1 MELTPAGIGAACGV
15 VSLVGGG
22 LVRWAHGAIKD
33 EREAREREVA
43 DLKKTQKLLFDKHDG
58 LVKEHQDYKLHVA
71 ETYLTR
77 AALKE
82 QLEPIHKTLEEI
94 KDDLRE
100 ERHK

>member
-1 MELTPAGIGAACGV
+1 MEISPAGVGAACGV

-33 EREAREREVA
+33 EREAREREIASV
-43 DLKKTQKLLFDKHDG
+43 KVTSKLIFDKLD
-58 LVKEHQDYKLHVA
+58 VQTRDHQEYKLHVA

-77 AALKE
+77 TALKE